1 MPRSRAVC
9 ARAHQCRAP
18 KSRQAL
24 IEIKAAPGRG
34 AKVSNQPVPDAF
46 GFATERGSGILG
58 ACMFSQPIRGL
69 MEKRKLL
76 SAPPESTVLHAC
88 ERMAKKNTGA
98 VLVVQDGNLIGIFTE
113 RDAVFRVI
121 AQGRDPAKTRL
132 SEVMT
137 PSPKTIDPDKTFG
150 YAMLL
155 MHKNGF
161 RHLPVIENG
170 KPVGIVSARNAL
182 DPDLEEFV
190 SETRRRER
198 IQDEE

>member
-1 MPRSRAVC
+1 
-9 ARAHQCRAP
+9 
-18 KSRQAL
+18 
-24 IEIKAAPGRG
+24 
-34 AKVSNQPVPDAF
+34 
-46 GFATERGSGILG
+46 
-58 ACMFSQPIRGL
+58 MFSQPIRGL

-76 SAPPESTVLHAC
+76 SEPPDTLVIKAC

-98 VLVVQDGNLIGIFTE
+98 VLVVQDGTLVGIFTE

-121 AQGRDPAKTRL
+121 AQGRDPALTRL
-132 SEVMT
+132 AEVMT

-170 KPVGIVSARNAL
+170 KPIGILSARNAL

-190 SETRRRER
+190 SETRRRQR
-198 IQDEE
+198 IQEEK